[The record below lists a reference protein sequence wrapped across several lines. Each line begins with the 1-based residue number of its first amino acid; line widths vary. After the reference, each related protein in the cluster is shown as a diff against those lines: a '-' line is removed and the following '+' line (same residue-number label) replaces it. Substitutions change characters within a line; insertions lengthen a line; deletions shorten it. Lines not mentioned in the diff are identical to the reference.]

1 MADTPQKNG
10 AGGAPSPPGA
20 ASKSTT
26 VTLDIATLH
35 RIIADAIAVQN
46 AQNPLQPDAGPQ
58 TPAAA
63 ATPAAF
69 TPVLHAAPVVPIP
82 YDPEQI
88 GKRHVLPPLETF
100 DGNKALYD
108 QWRQKLV
115 NKLRQDGPKIGDEE
129 ACRSYA
135 FSVLAGDAADTI
147 TQWIANMT
155 IGGRP
160 VGLNEMLAEL
170 DRNYTDNLRVQRARV
185 EFEKL
190 QMKPGSDY
198 LAYRK
203 RYETLAIQ
211 SHAIVDYAPMSSLA
225 ASLKVSHSTSLRQQF
240 LSYHKVL
247 LRTSSPRWTC
257 STAST

>member
-190 QMKPGSDY
+190 QMKLGSDY

-203 RYETLAIQ
+203 RYETLAI
-211 SHAIVDYAPMSSLA
+211 
-225 ASLKVSHSTSLRQQF
+225 
-240 LSYHKVL
+240 
-247 LRTSSPRWTC
+247 
-257 STAST
+257 